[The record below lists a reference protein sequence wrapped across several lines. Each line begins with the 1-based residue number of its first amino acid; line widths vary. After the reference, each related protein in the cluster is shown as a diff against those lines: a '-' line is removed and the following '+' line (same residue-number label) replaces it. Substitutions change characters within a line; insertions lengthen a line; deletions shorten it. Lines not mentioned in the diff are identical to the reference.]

1 MDKVFLNLFG
11 EKSQYNTFLQRI
23 NGVLKISNILDI
35 DGEVE
40 ID

>member
-23 NGVLKISNILDI
+23 NGVFENFKHLRDRWRGRN
-35 DGEVE
+35 
-40 ID
+40 